1 MATPLPP
8 LVIEEH
14 VTVSDV
20 VVQHF
25 RVGVA
30 KLIEEGE
37 EERCVNWVV
46 RPPLNALHVLALVAF
61 DHHVLAEFLDL

>member
-8 LVIEEH
+8 LVIEER
-14 VTVSDV
+14 VTVGDV

-46 RPPLNALHVLALVAF
+46 RPPLNALYM
-61 DHHVLAEFLDL
+61 